1 MTTITQIGIFL
12 LSLLAIQNVY
22 SQNLNCEWIHSFGGE
37 QTDYGIDAIS
47 DSQGN
52 FLISGN
58 FSGEIDIDPSDSEYI
73 LSSTEDIDAYLAKY
87 SPNQEFIWAFS
98 IGGTSGDNILQIEII
113 SNDRILVCGYFSDSC
128 DFDPS
133 DDEYILET
141 FGYGDAFVAIYSNDG
156 ELIWAKAV
164 GGIANTDKAWSCTSD
179 SFGNIYFSGYFISS
193 ADLDPSVNEFPV
205 VVPNGATPDMFI
217 VKLSPDGEFI
227 WGGTIAGSGLEYPY
241 GICVD
246 SAQNLIVS
254 GLIEG
259 SIDFDLSDAEQIFDS
274 SSGATGMNFYIAKYS
289 SDGDLVDAK
298 IFGGEGDDV
307 VRTMIQTDA
316 GYLLGGWYSGDGD
329 FDPGDGELNFDA
341 FGDWDAF
348 LIQLDTDFNVVWTYN
363 VGNEGQDSFNDL
375 ALDAIGNIVAC
386 GSFEIS
392 IDFDPTAEEYILTVP
407 ETNEGIYKD
416 AFALVL
422 NPDGEFKEAL
432 NFGGWNND
440 RAYGIA
446 VSGSKILMLGNFA
459 YEASSG
465 ACSATVN
472 SDGEPYSDDVFA
484 ICFSSNYLS
493 VGETRHVNTSIYPNP
508 ADKFIN
514 INFSKLESFGQVKI
528 KLYDMQSRVIK
539 QTQMKHQQAIYMF
552 DCSTLENGT
561 YLLSIESRDFFTT
574 KKIIVSH

>member
-1 MTTITQIGIFL
+1 VVN
-12 LSLLAIQNVY
+12 LA
-22 SQNLNCEWIHSFGGE
+22 G
-37 QTDYGIDAIS
+37 
-47 DSQGN
+47 
-52 FLISGN
+52 
-58 FSGEIDIDPSDSEYI
+58 
-73 LSSTEDIDAYLAKY
+73 
-87 SPNQEFIWAFS
+87 
-98 IGGTSGDNILQIEII
+98 
-113 SNDRILVCGYFSDSC
+113 
-128 DFDPS
+128 
-133 DDEYILET
+133 
-141 FGYGDAFVAIYSNDG
+141 
-156 ELIWAKAV
+156 
-164 GGIANTDKAWSCTSD
+164 
-179 SFGNIYFSGYFISS
+179 ISS
-193 ADLDPSVNEFPV
+193 
-205 VVPNGATPDMFI
+205 
-217 VKLSPDGEFI
+217 
-227 WGGTIAGSGLEYPY
+227 
-241 GICVD
+241 
-246 SAQNLIVS
+246 
-254 GLIEG
+254 
-259 SIDFDLSDAEQIFDS
+259 
-274 SSGATGMNFYIAKYS
+274 
-289 SDGDLVDAK
+289 
-298 IFGGEGDDV
+298 
-307 VRTMIQTDA
+307 
-316 GYLLGGWYSGDGD
+316 
-329 FDPGDGELNFDA
+329 
-341 FGDWDAF
+341 
-348 LIQLDTDFNVVWTYN
+348 
-363 VGNEGQDSFNDL
+363 
-375 ALDAIGNIVAC
+375 
-386 GSFEIS
+386 SFEIS